1 MIDPRIEPAA
11 PFTAME
17 LTKIEQILG
26 RPLPEDYRDFASA
39 YGGAFVG
46 GLIDGDTELPILT
59 FFSADAVV
67 SKLETHTD
75 LKSDGVLPFADCELG
90 NLYVID
96 QEGAVYYINYYGGS
110 TSARRVANRFT
121 DLLPRVVVSD
131 E

>member
-1 MIDPRIEPAA
+1 
-11 PFTAME
+11 
-17 LTKIEQILG
+17 
-26 RPLPEDYRDFASA
+26 
-39 YGGAFVG
+39 
-46 GLIDGDTELPILT
+46 LIDGDTELPILT